1 MSGAEE
7 TAPSREREDSK
18 SYRSGSRERGSGSRR
33 GSRSPERRSETTNPN
48 NGIGSSVNSSN
59 NNNIPAKFVSV
70 PATDK
75 EKRSSNSNADASIK
89 RVVVKRNVAS
99 PRSQSPARAASPRAQ
114 SPARIN
120 GVANKSLIAVG
131 ETNLIL
137 KKTIHHVSTMLK
149 RLFLQTR
156 VMYSILIHLNGQCIS
171 EGGSK
176 KSAENGFMTG
186 GGCNSSSSRGIM
198 SPELDVKFDYH
209 YLPDSRSK
217 LWSRSCN
224 AALEKN
230 QCWVDKVKQSLL
242 LDVPTL
248 ENILICAHPNKVKQS
263 LLLDVPTPKCHGE
276 EGSSGQHA

>member
-1 MSGAEE
+1 MLTSVIWASRFTGPLMFDEDRSEGLNSFREINRNSAAAAKTKRYSVSKRSFDFDKNGDTDKADAEDGGEEEEAERRIHQQQRVSGAEE

-114 SPARIN
+114 SPARVIN
-120 GVANKSLIAVG
+120 HS
-131 ETNLIL
+131 
-137 KKTIHHVSTMLK
+137 
-149 RLFLQTR
+149 
-156 VMYSILIHLNGQCIS
+156 
-171 EGGSK
+171 
-176 KSAENGFMTG
+176 
-186 GGCNSSSSRGIM
+186 
-198 SPELDVKFDYH
+198 
-209 YLPDSRSK
+209 
-217 LWSRSCN
+217 
-224 AALEKN
+224 
-230 QCWVDKVKQSLL
+230 
-242 LDVPTL
+242 
-248 ENILICAHPNKVKQS
+248 
-263 LLLDVPTPKCHGE
+263 
-276 EGSSGQHA
+276 